1 MIFNFNPYEHY
12 NIFRRTG
19 LVQYKYKYILLVIIT
34 NGRGNNIFVNILRI
48 LYAQIQNSYIDGL
61 KRHIM
66 SDLKLTYYWITK
78 DLIILDISPSVNPK
92 VKAPNTK
99 YTVTWISL
107 IIFCGC
113 GTWKKKINE
122 EQRWQIPLSVSCVSW
137 GWWWKLLKCVWP
149 SHFSK
154 TMIRTEA
161 IQL

>member
-1 MIFNFNPYEHY
+1 MIFNFNPYENY

-34 NGRGNNIFVNILRI
+34 NGRGNKIFVNFVRI
-48 LYAQIQNSYIDGL
+48 LYANIWNGYIDV
-61 KRHIM
+61 
-66 SDLKLTYYWITK
+66 SDLKASYYGITK
-78 DLIILDISPSVNPK
+78 GSVILDISPSVNQK

-99 YTVTWISL
+99 YTVTWIYL

-137 GWWWKLLKCVWP
+137 GWWWKFLKCVCP
-149 SHFSK
+149 SHFSNM
-154 TMIRTEA
+154 MIWSEA